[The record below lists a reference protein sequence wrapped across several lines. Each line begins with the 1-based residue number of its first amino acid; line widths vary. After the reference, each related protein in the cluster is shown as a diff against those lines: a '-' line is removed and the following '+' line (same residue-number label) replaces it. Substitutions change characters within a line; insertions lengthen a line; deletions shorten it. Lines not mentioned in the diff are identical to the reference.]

1 MERERMLILANG
13 GTPPDALRQ
22 RFFNS
27 SAIASSG
34 SREEHVVER
43 VPPEAR
49 NCYLS
54 PAVRKVPSLFRDRT
68 SALKLARSPTCL
80 AIHANDRKR

>member
-54 PAVRKVPSLFRDRT
+54 PAVRKVPSLFRDRP
-68 SALKLARSPTCL
+68 SAETGALSDVPR
-80 AIHANDRKR
+80 IYANDRKR